1 MGEAVVLQSPGS
13 LEGPVEG
20 AGALWL
26 EIVFSGVELQGSPE
40 VGEVRSETDGV
51 SGGGK
56 EPTLL

>member
-1 MGEAVVLQSPGS
+1 M
-13 LEGPVEG
+13 EG
-20 AGALWL
+20 AGAFWL